1 MKSCFLKGHGPPCS
15 AKISREHYISA
26 TVLKALAG
34 SNGTAQIGGL
44 PWQPA
49 QTLQSIGVQSLQSKI
64 LCETHNSGLGAL
76 DNVAGRLFRTL
87 NAADKN
93 PMSLPIV
100 SQFDGPSV
108 ERWFIKVL
116 CGLTAAAGFGDGM
129 IPNQWKRI
137 LVGEDW
143 PNLWGAYLAVPT
155 SPLILARE
163 FYLDTSVY
171 SETGVILAATFR
183 IAGVPFKIA
192 LGRPD
197 NPEQFGVYRPQGII
211 FQLPA
216 GERRVEFIWPFPN
229 ERTVVFSKVGLSTDR
244 PPQWEGWKE

>member
-1 MKSCFLKGHGPPCS
+1 MLPQGSWPPCS
-15 AKISREHYISA
+15 MKISREHYISA
-26 TVLKALAG
+26 TVLKALG
-34 SNGTAQIGGL
+34 GNNGTAQIGGL
-44 PWQPA
+44 PWQPE
-49 QTLQSIGVQSLQSKI
+49 QTLQGIGIQSLQSKI
-64 LCETHNSGLGAL
+64 LCETHNSGLSVL
-76 DNVAGRLFRTL
+76 DSVAGRLFCTL
-87 NAADKN
+87 DAADKN

-116 CGLTAAAGFGDGM
+116 CGLTAAAGFGNGT
-129 IPNQWKRI
+129 IPDQWKRI

-155 SPLILARE
+155 SPLILAPE
-163 FYLDTSVY
+163 FSLDTSIHP
-171 SETGVILAATFR
+171 ETRAIFAATFR
-183 IAGVPFKIA
+183 VAGVPFKIA

-197 NPEQFGVYRPQGII
+197 NSEQFGVYRPRGII

-229 ERTVVFSKVGLSTDR
+229 ERAVIFSKVGMNTDR
-244 PPQWEGWKE
+244 PPQWGDWKE